1 MKNKIRQYT
10 YKQVRIWDQMVLI
23 GIGLAAIYWVLDSFM
38 LMLDTGNFN
47 LFQLLFGTS
56 LDDSWTRL
64 VVLCLFIIFGSH
76 VQFTMNARKHAEE
89 EHQKTEEQ
97 YHTLVN
103 NISVGIFRA
112 TPGLNGKFLM
122 ANPAFLKIIGVES
135 EDELRKMNV
144 ADIYEKPDEGKIILD
159 NILPRGE
166 VPWAEIR
173 LKRKDG
179 TPCWAMFTAKM
190 AHGKDSKGFRYFD
203 TIIEDI
209 SEYKQS
215 AAAHEHFQKLLSPD
229 VAEMLASG
237 RLKTEKG
244 GQKRVASVLFAN
256 IRGFTAMSERMKPT
270 EVLRMLN
277 EYYEGMVNIVFRH
290 GGTVDKFIG
299 DEIMVIWGAPVAHD
313 NDPVR
318 SVHAAI
324 DMQSMLAQLNEDC
337 PANRQIRIGIG
348 INTGSLVA
356 GYIGS
361 TCLMSYSVIGD
372 TVNTASRLCSAA
384 KPGQIIISEETY
396 NHVKSVFDIAE
407 LKPILAKGKAEPI
420 RIFSVNNEQ

>member
-1 MKNKIRQYT
+1 MQNKIQKYT

-23 GIGLAAIYWVLDSFM
+23 GIGLAAIYWMLDSFM
-38 LMLDTGNFN
+38 LMIDTGNFN
-47 LFQLLFGTS
+47 FLSYCSEQVWTRG
-56 LDDSWTRL
+56 WTRL

-76 VQFTMNARKHAEE
+76 VQFTMNARKHIEE
-89 EHQKTEEQ
+89 ERQKTEKQ

-122 ANPAFLKIIGVES
+122 ANPAFLKMIGVDS
-135 EDELRKMNV
+135 EDELRKMNI
-144 ADIYEKPDEGKIILD
+144 ADIYEKPDEGRIILD

-179 TPCWAMFTAKM
+179 TPCWALFTAKM
-190 AHGKDSKGFRYFD
+190 AHGKDSQGFKYFD

-215 AAAHEHFQKLLSPD
+215 AEAHEHFQKLLSPD
-229 VAEMLASG
+229 VAEMLTSG
-237 RLKTEKG
+237 RLKMEKG

-277 EYYEGMVNIVFRH
+277 EYYEEMVNIVFCH

-299 DEIMVIWGAPVAHD
+299 DEIMVMWGAPLAHD
-313 NDPVR
+313 NDPIR
-318 SVHAAI
+318 SVRAAI
-324 DMQSMLAQLNEDC
+324 DMQFMVAELNKDC

-361 TCLMSYSVIGD
+361 TRLMSYSVIGD

-384 KPGQIIISEETY
+384 KPGQILISEETY
-396 NHVKSVFDIAE
+396 NHVK
-407 LKPILAKGKAEPI
+407 
-420 RIFSVNNEQ
+420 